1 MASLQITENEFLD
14 PIQDILPRVE
24 ELMMVQVSN
33 QHLELDAALRRLIL
47 SGGKRVRP
55 IVALLTGRMLGCDD
69 DRLITLAAAVE
80 LLHTAT
86 LVHDDLID
94 DAMVRRGIATIN
106 SKWTSAATVLTGDY
120 IFARAAKLAAETN
133 SVEVLKIFADTLAT
147 IVSGELTQQF
157 SGRGDLSRGNYDKR
171 IYAKTASMFILA
183 TTASAIL
190 SEVDSSIIGKMKKYG
205 FSIGMAFQIIDDV
218 LDFTSEQTI
227 IGKPVASD
235 LRQGLITLPTIYFV
249 EKNPLEK
256 NSVQAISDNYY
267 NEEAIS
273 KIVLSI
279 RASGAIE
286 YSLNEASKYIDEGV
300 KTLEDLPENSEKLA
314 LRNLAYYFIQR
325 TI

>member
-1 MASLQITENEFLD
+1 MASLQITEKEFLD

>member
-1 MASLQITENEFLD
+1 LASLQITEKEFLD

>member
-1 MASLQITENEFLD
+1 LASLQITENEFLD

-171 IYAKTASMFILA
+171 IYAKTASMFVLA

>member
-171 IYAKTASMFILA
+171 IYAKTASMFVLA

>member
-106 SKWTSAATVLTGDY
+106 SKWTTAATVLTGDY

-171 IYAKTASMFILA
+171 IYAKTASMFVLA

>member
-1 MASLQITENEFLD
+1 LASLQITEKEFLD

-106 SKWTSAATVLTGDY
+106 SKWTTAATVLTGDY

-157 SGRGDLSRGNYDKR
+157 SGRGDLSQGNYDKR
-171 IYAKTASMFILA
+171 IYAKTASMFVLA

-190 SEVDSSIIGKMKKYG
+190 SEVDSSIIGKVKKYG

-235 LRQGLITLPTIYFV
+235 LRQGLITLPAIYYV
-249 EKNPLEK
+249 DNNPLEK
-256 NSVQAISDNYY
+256 DSVQAIINNHY
-267 NEEAIS
+267 NEETIS
-273 KIVLSI
+273 KIVSSI
-279 RASGAIE
+279 RSSGAIE
-286 YSLNEASKYIDEGV
+286 YSFNEASQYIDEGV
-300 KTLEDLPENSEKLA
+300 KSLEDLPDNAERLA